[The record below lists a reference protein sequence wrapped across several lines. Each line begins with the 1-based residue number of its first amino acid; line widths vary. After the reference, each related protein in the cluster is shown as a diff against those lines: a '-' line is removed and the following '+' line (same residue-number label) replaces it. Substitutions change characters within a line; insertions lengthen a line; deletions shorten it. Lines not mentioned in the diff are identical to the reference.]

1 MRAIIIAAGRGSRLG
16 EITENVPKPLVEVN
30 GESIL
35 GRQIFLFK
43 QLGIDDIVVIT
54 GYKREKIIFKDVNY
68 VVNHLYSS
76 TEQLFSIM
84 RARNFFSGELIVTFG
99 DIIYDQ
105 EILNQMISEKGDL
118 VLAFEKNWKESYANR
133 SDNPAIYSDFAH
145 IKNKK
150 VNKFFTNLDD
160 ESFDTDD
167 VVEFIGMMKLSSNIT
182 EVFLT
187 QYLEIEKEAEKLK
200 IISFLEMLRSSGV
213 DMSTYF
219 VKNKWCEIDTPQD
232 LEIAR
237 SVFS

>member
-76 TEQLFSIM
+76 TEQLFSLM

>member
-76 TEQLFSIM
+76 TEQLFSLM

-187 QYLEIEKEAEKLK
+187 QYLEIEKVA
-200 IISFLEMLRSSGV
+200 
-213 DMSTYF
+213 
-219 VKNKWCEIDTPQD
+219 
-232 LEIAR
+232 
-237 SVFS
+237 

>member
-76 TEQLFSIM
+76 TEQLFSLM
-84 RARNFFSGELIVTFG
+84 RARNFLSGELIVTFG

>member
-1 MRAIIIAAGRGSRLG
+1 M
-16 EITENVPKPLVEVN
+16 
-30 GESIL
+30 
-35 GRQIFLFK
+35 
-43 QLGIDDIVVIT
+43 IT
-54 GYKREKIIFKDVNY
+54 GYKREKILFKDVNY

-76 TEQLFSIM
+76 TEQLFSLM

>member
-16 EITENVPKPLVEVN
+16 EITNNIPKPLVEVN

-35 GRQIFLFK
+35 SRQIFLFNK
-43 QLGIDDIVVIT
+43 LGIDDIVVIT
-54 GYKREKIIFKDVNY
+54 GYMREKIIFKDVNY
-68 VVNHLYSS
+68 VVNDRYSS
-76 TEQLFSIM
+76 TEQLFSLM
-84 RARNFFSGELIVTFG
+84 KARNFFSGELIVTFG

-118 VLAFEKNWKESYANR
+118 VLAVEQNWKKSYAKR
-133 SDNPAIYSDFAH
+133 TDNPAIYSDFAH

-167 VVEFIGMMKLSSNIT
+167 VVEFIGMMKLSPNIT

-187 QYLEIEKEAEKLK
+187 QYLEIEKVAEKLK
-200 IISFLEMLRSSGV
+200 
-213 DMSTYF
+213 
-219 VKNKWCEIDTPQD
+219 NN
-232 LEIAR
+232 
-237 SVFS
+237 

>member
-76 TEQLFSIM
+76 TEQLFSLM

-187 QYLEIEKEAEKLK
+187 QYLEIEKVAEKLK

>member
-1 MRAIIIAAGRGSRLG
+1 MLNNSVQCLISRLG

-76 TEQLFSIM
+76 TEQLFSLM

>member
-76 TEQLFSIM
+76 TEQLFSLM

-219 VKNKWCEIDTPQD
+219 VKNKWCEIDTPQY

>member
-76 TEQLFSIM
+76 TEQLFSLM

-232 LEIAR
+232 LEIER